1 SVPVLS
7 SNRINDPALAEE
19 ILRDGEADLV
29 TMARALLADP
39 DLPYKA
45 AADKPERIYHCVA
58 CNQGCFDNIFRREP
72 VTCLVNPAAGL
83 ENELCSAPA
92 RKRKR
97 ILIVGGGPAGLKAAC
112 TAAERGHQVVL
123 AEQTQVLGG
132 QLLLN
137 QNIPGREELVTAARD
152 LIHNLE
158 VLPVKIIL
166 NQRVDLDFIRKQE
179 PDAVILAT
187 GAKPFFPPMQ
197 GIDAAKVIL
206 AWDLLREKIKVGK
219 QIVIIGGNAV
229 GLETALF
236 LAHQG
241 TLTPELLHFLIRTR
255 AESWETIQ
263 ELVDKGNK
271 EVTVVEMRA
280 KAGEDIGGSTR
291 WTIMAELSRLG
302 VRIMTQTQA
311 LEVTSEGVKV
321 RKSGADWILP
331 ADSVVLAVG
340 ARSENQLLKSLQD
353 TVPEVFVIGDA
364 QSPRNALTAIREGFL
379 IGLNI

>member
-1 SVPVLS
+1 
-7 SNRINDPALAEE
+7 
-19 ILRDGEADLV
+19 
-29 TMARALLADP
+29 
-39 DLPYKA
+39 
-45 AADKPERIYHCVA
+45 VA

-83 ENELCSAPA
+83 ENELRITPA
-92 RKRKR
+92 QKRKR

-123 AEQTQVLGG
+123 AEQTHVLGG
-132 QLLLN
+132 QMLLN

-158 VLPVKIIL
+158 ALSVKIIL

-179 PDAVILAT
+179 LDAIILAT
-187 GAKPFFPPMQ
+187 GAKPFFPPIQ
-197 GIDAAKVIL
+197 GIDDAKVIT
-206 AWDLLREKIKVGK
+206 AWALLREKIKVGK
-219 QIVIIGGNAV
+219 QVVIIGGNAV

-236 LAHQG
+236 LASQG
-241 TLTPELLHFLIRTR
+241 TLSPELLHFLTRTR

-271 EVTVVEMRA
+271 DVTVVEMRS
-280 KAGEDIGGSTR
+280 KVGEDIGGSTR
-291 WTIMAELSRLG
+291 WTVMAELSRLG

-311 LEVTSEGVKV
+311 LEVAPEGVKV
-321 RKSGADWILP
+321 RKEGTDQVLP
-331 ADSVVLAVG
+331 ADAVVLAVG
-340 ARSENQLLKSLQD
+340 ARSENQLLESLQGM
-353 TVPEVFVIGDA
+353 VPEVYVIGDA

-379 IGLNI
+379 IGLKI